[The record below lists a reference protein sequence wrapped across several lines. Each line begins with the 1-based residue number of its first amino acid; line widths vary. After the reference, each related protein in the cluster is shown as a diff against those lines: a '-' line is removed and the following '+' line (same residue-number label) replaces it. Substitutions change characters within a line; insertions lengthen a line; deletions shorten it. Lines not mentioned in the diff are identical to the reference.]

1 MLWSESAEKNLQGCD
16 ARKKEGRGTGISG
29 SKILH
34 LKTRRKKTNMEN
46 SGFEK
51 LGLFFVRTQIV
62 FMLLRCYTSHFLVFS
77 PRFSAFIATKKFTYV
92 HFSSHPINTTFF
104 VQLWNRCSDGCFFFS
119 TELQAT
125 KELREVLLTNFCCLF
140 AINLLLFPSIE
151 IFPWVLN
158 NFSF

>member
-1 MLWSESAEKNLQGCD
+1 
-16 ARKKEGRGTGISG
+16 
-29 SKILH
+29 
-34 LKTRRKKTNMEN
+34 
-46 SGFEK
+46 
-51 LGLFFVRTQIV
+51 
-62 FMLLRCYTSHFLVFS
+62 MLLRCYTSHFLVFS

-151 IFPWVLN
+151 MSMSNSKELPIFKILIQQKNVFQKNTQLKLSWTGWTIICWIFAINLKAFEEHFWAELSLSFH
-158 NFSF
+158 FSMKLCCIM

>member
-1 MLWSESAEKNLQGCD
+1 
-16 ARKKEGRGTGISG
+16 
-29 SKILH
+29 
-34 LKTRRKKTNMEN
+34 MEN

-151 IFPWVLN
+151 MSMSNSKEFPVFKILIQQQN
-158 NFSF
+158 VFFKKFTFLKDN